1 MTSVDERIRKT
12 TLLESALRRPEL
24 GSLFGLAAVVVA
36 FMIMTGP
43 INVSLGEKNTFGDM
57 WVRSV
62 GVQSWVE
69 LSAYVGILAIAAALL
84 MISGEFDLS
93 LGANV
98 ALGGHTFAMLMMAPD
113 PMPLT
118 ACIVTTVGFM
128 LFVVFIT

>member
-98 ALGGHTFAMLMMAPD
+98 ALGGHTLSLLILRFCFL
-113 PMPLT
+113 
-118 ACIVTTVGFM
+118 IINF
-128 LFVVFIT
+128 F